1 MPSIDYEKNG
11 VHLIVQISKLTPI
24 KILYSK
30 IYLTE
35 LENQTMK
42 PKMTELEN
50 WKKKEV
56 YSEEED
62 MGQMSISLRWVLSWK
77 VKNGENIT
85 KARLCANNFEEVK
98 DFPTDSPCCSRIGIH
113 AILILIISNQW
124 ETKSIDI
131 KTAFLQVNRSKER
144 YTYVSQRKQTHQAFG
159 NCENVSK
166 T

>member
-62 MGQMSISLRWVLSWK
+62 MGQMSISLRWVLS
-77 VKNGENIT
+77 
-85 KARLCANNFEEVK
+85 
-98 DFPTDSPCCSRIGIH
+98 
-113 AILILIISNQW
+113 
-124 ETKSIDI
+124 
-131 KTAFLQVNRSKER
+131 
-144 YTYVSQRKQTHQAFG
+144 
-159 NCENVSK
+159 
-166 T
+166 